1 MIDLTGKVAVVT
13 GAGGRIGSETTRLL
27 TSLGARVVAAD
38 IDQPSV
44 EQVVASVV
52 AGGGDAIAL
61 ACDISDEA
69 SVRDLVARTVEQYGT
84 IDILDNNA
92 AGIALAGGA
101 TAAGADLMLT
111 DMSVELWDA
120 TMAVNLRGP
129 MLMCKHVLPVM
140 VANGGGSIINIS
152 SGTSLA
158 GDNHHVAYACSKGGM
173 NTLTKYVATQY
184 GKEGVRCNALAL
196 GIVTPDETP
205 NDFIKPYTA
214 HKLVGR
220 LGHPRDIA
228 AAVAFLG
235 SSSSSYLTGQ
245 VISLDGGFFAHVPT
259 FSH

>member
-1 MIDLTGKVAVVT
+1 MIDLTGQVAVVT

-27 TSLGARVVAAD
+27 SRLGARVVAAD
-38 IDQPSV
+38 ILSAPLTK
-44 EQVVASVV
+44 VVDEVV
-52 AGGGDAIAL
+52 AGGGEAIAVT
-61 ACDISDEA
+61 CDISDEQ
-69 SVRDLVARTVEQYGT
+69 SVRDLVSAAVERFGT

-92 AGIALAGGA
+92 AGIALASGS
-101 TAAGADLMLT
+101 TAAGSDLMLT

-120 TMAVNLRGP
+120 TFAVNLRGP

-140 VANGGGSIINIS
+140 IAGGGGSIINIS

-184 GKEGVRCNALAL
+184 GKDGVRCNALAL
-196 GIVTPDETP
+196 GIVTPDAEP
-205 NDFIKPYTA
+205 NDFIKPYTV

-228 AAVAFLG
+228 AAVAYLG
-235 SSSSSYLTGQ
+235 SSSSSYMTGQ

-259 FSH
+259 YSH